1 MGKSFVSLAA
11 LCASVFVVGTSEYLV
26 AGMLPE
32 IGADLRVSQGTAG
45 QAVTAYALGVVIGGP
60 LVTMATA
67 RLPRKGLAIGLMLLF
82 AAGSALSALAPTF
95 AMLLA
100 GRVVSSLSHAAFLAL
115 ALVTATSVVP
125 EHRTGSAIAT
135 VASGFTVATLL
146 GVPLGS
152 LLGHAAGWRAPF
164 AVLTA
169 LTLASV
175 ALLAL
180 VLPRRQAP
188 AMSLRDELR
197 VVTRKPVLLATAITA
212 VGFSGVSVVFTFIAP
227 LLTRVTGFSSA
238 VVSAL
243 LLAYGAGS
251 FLGNLAAGKLT
262 DRSMTATVRGVFG
275 GLTGVLAAM
284 PFAAAWRPTA
294 VLAVLVLG
302 LLATAT
308 IAPVAR
314 SDPAPR
320 RDGADPGG
328 LRQRRR
334 VQPRRRRRLRPRRA
348 PRGRGRAALERAGR
362 GRAEPDRPG
371 PDVPDPVPHRHRV
384 TERRNRGGGGC
395 GCGRGREGRRL
406 VRLALSR
413 GGPVPG
419 RRPPTPF
426 EPRMGTGCRR

>member
-1 MGKSFVSLAA
+1 MGKSLVSLAA

-32 IGADLRVSQGTAG
+32 IGADLGVSQGTAG

-95 AMLLA
+95 ALLLA

-115 ALVTATSVVP
+115 ALVMATSVVP

-180 VLPRRQAP
+180 VLPRRPAP

-227 LLTRVTGFSSA
+227 LLTRISGFSSA
-238 VVSAL
+238 AVSAL

-294 VLAVLVLG
+294 VLAVLALG

-308 IAPVAR
+308 IAPLQGLILRHAGT
-314 SDPAPR
+314 APTLAVSVNV
-320 RDGADPGG
+320 GAFNLGAATGSALGG
-328 LRQRRR
+328 LL
-334 VQPRRRRRLRPRRA
+334 VAEGALRWNGLAGAVLSLTGLALTYLIPSRA
-348 PRGRGRAALERAGR
+348 RTASPNDETGAGVGAVAVGGGRA
-362 GRAEPDRPG
+362 D
-371 PDVPDPVPHRHRV
+371 D
-384 TERRNRGGGGC
+384 
-395 GCGRGREGRRL
+395 
-406 VRLALSR
+406 
-413 GGPVPG
+413 
-419 RRPPTPF
+419 
-426 EPRMGTGCRR
+426 